1 MIDKKNEEDYVVF
14 FRKKYYFPKDSIIYT
29 SENLG
34 RMHEYAEWLKEHGL
48 KAAPSGYPDN
58 FKKKKVTKPK
68 GRNPELEKRDKKIRS
83 DFLSLH
89 DGKGYKATTVYKML
103 AKKYKLSAE
112 TIKSYTGK
120 ARR

>member
-1 MIDKKNEEDYVVF
+1 MKYSKNDERYLDSFLRQYSI
-14 FRKKYYFPKDSIIYT
+14 PKDSIYT
-29 SENLG
+29 GESLL
-34 RMHEYAEWLKEHGL
+34 RMLEYCKWLKEHGL

-68 GRNPELEKRDKKIRS
+68 IRNPELDERDKKIRS
-83 DFLSLH
+83 DFLRLH
-89 DGKGYKATTVYKML
+89 DGEGYKATTVYKML

>member
-1 MIDKKNEEDYVVF
+1 MIDRKNEEDYVDF

-34 RMHEYAEWLKEHGL
+34 KMHEYAEWLKEHGL

-68 GRNPELEKRDKKIRS
+68 GRNPELEERDKEIRS
-83 DFLSLH
+83 EFYRLH
-89 DGKGYKATTVYKML
+89 KLEGYKATTVYKML
-103 AKKYKLSAE
+103 AKKYNLSE
-112 TIKSYTGK
+112 QTIKSYTSK
-120 ARR
+120 

>member
-1 MIDKKNEEDYVVF
+1 MIDRKNEEDYVIF

-68 GRNPELEKRDKKIRS
+68 GRSPKIAKRNTAIADLYGHLHNTKHLTTEASIKKI
-83 DFLSLH
+83 
-89 DGKGYKATTVYKML
+89 
-103 AKKYKLSAE
+103 AKKYGLKYS
-112 TIKSYTGK
+112 TIDTIIKRG
-120 ARR
+120 

>member
-1 MIDKKNEEDYVVF
+1 MIDRKNEEDYVIF

-68 GRNPELEKRDKKIRS
+68 GSNPKITKRNKAIAKLYGNLHTTKQLTPEAAIKKI
-83 DFLSLH
+83 
-89 DGKGYKATTVYKML
+89 
-103 AKKYKLSAE
+103 AKKYGLKYS
-112 TIKSYTGK
+112 TIDTIIKRG
-120 ARR
+120 

>member
-1 MIDKKNEEDYVVF
+1 MIDRKNEEDYVIF

-34 RMHEYAEWLKEHGL
+34 KMHEYAEWLKEHGL

-68 GRNPELEKRDKKIRS
+68 GRSPRIAKRNKDIYEDYKKLHRTIGLETKVAIKKI
-83 DFLSLH
+83 
-89 DGKGYKATTVYKML
+89 
-103 AKKYKLSAE
+103 AKKYGLKYS
-112 TIKSYTGK
+112 TIDTIIKRG
-120 ARR
+120 